1 MQRTHLAILLSK
13 GRTWPGVCLRK
24 TALTAVRGG
33 VQRRQTLE
41 VEAEARVK
49 GLAGPGRAGQA
60 SQPRARSVLA
70 APPLVMKCC
79 KACQLTLGP
88 AWLQK

>member
-41 VEAEARVK
+41 VEIKKCVCGYVCVCVCVVCKRE
-49 GLAGPGRAGQA
+49 GIWEPTSTNI
-60 SQPRARSVLA
+60 SQNNLS
-70 APPLVMKCC
+70 
-79 KACQLTLGP
+79 TYHII
-88 AWLQK
+88 

>member
-33 VQRRQTLE
+33 VQRRQMLE

-49 GLAGPGRAGQA
+49 GLAGPG
-60 SQPRARSVLA
+60 
-70 APPLVMKCC
+70 
-79 KACQLTLGP
+79 
-88 AWLQK
+88 

>member
-1 MQRTHLAILLSK
+1 M
-13 GRTWPGVCLRK
+13 
-24 TALTAVRGG
+24 
-33 VQRRQTLE
+33 LE